1 MTLDF
6 LGTRADIFLEQKQ
19 RFSKKQQSMGRHVVP
34 LGKVYGMTRPWIKP
48 TIYPQWSQ
56 AR

>member
-48 TIYPQWSQ
+48 TIYPHWSQ